1 MNRSIE
7 IPEYEVRE
15 QVRVDPTRTALVV
28 IDMQNDFVRE
38 GGGMLVPDAEATI
51 PAIRAL
57 LELARAHGMRV
68 VYSQDTHRDGDPE
81 WRIWPEHAREG
92 SWGWEIVDELA
103 PARDDVVLR
112 KLRYDAFYGT
122 PLDHLLRLWGVDT
135 LVICGTVAN
144 ICVHYTAASA
154 ALRWYEVVI
163 PRDAISAL
171 DPFDLESSLRQTA
184 FLFAGRITTAAALIC
199 RPRRE
204 VSRLTRQPRAAAM
217 TGAATAADRRVP
229 KRARAVRN
237 RAVLEPAQLERAH
250 RPNPRRATSHG

>member
-1 MNRSIE
+1 MSRLIDV
-7 IPEYEVRE
+7 PEYEV
-15 QVRVDPTRTALVV
+15 QADVSLDPARTALVV
-28 IDMQNDFVRE
+28 VDMQNDFVHQ
-38 GGGMLVPDAEATI
+38 GGGLLVPDAAATI

-57 LELARAHGMRV
+57 LELARTHGMRV
-68 VYSQDTHRDGDPE
+68 VYSQDTHREGDPE

-103 PARDDVVLR
+103 PRREDVVLR

-122 PLDHLLRLWGVDT
+122 PLDHLLRFWGVDT

-154 ALRWYEVVI
+154 ALRWYAVVI

-184 FLFAGRITTAAALIC
+184 FLLAGTVTTSAG
-199 RPRRE
+199 
-204 VSRLTRQPRAAAM
+204 V
-217 TGAATAADRRVP
+217 RV
-229 KRARAVRN
+229 
-237 RAVLEPAQLERAH
+237 
-250 RPNPRRATSHG
+250 

>member
-1 MNRSIE
+1 MISVPAAQIE
-7 IPEYEVRE
+7 VPDYDV
-15 QVRVDPTRTALVV
+15 QAHVHVDPARTALVV
-28 IDMQNDFVRE
+28 VDMQNDFVRE
-38 GGGMLVPDAEATI
+38 GGGLLVPDAEATI
-51 PAIRAL
+51 PAIRML
-57 LELARAHGMRV
+57 LELARANGVRV

-103 PARDDVVLR
+103 PAPDDVVLR
-112 KLRYDAFYGT
+112 KPRYDAFYGT

-135 LVICGTVAN
+135 LVMCGTVAN

-184 FLFAGRITTAAALIC
+184 LVLDGRITTAAALIFG
-199 RPRRE
+199 PRGEAPSQR
-204 VSRLTRQPRAAAM
+204 
-217 TGAATAADRRVP
+217 
-229 KRARAVRN
+229 
-237 RAVLEPAQLERAH
+237 
-250 RPNPRRATSHG
+250 